1 MPYVYKVDEEGN
13 GYYDYEVD
21 DIGFETSDPNKLYG
35 IEAGYAFDP
44 EAPGFQKYVDD
55 DKNEVVIAPD
65 GSYFLNGKKIWS
77 PPKSG
82 RPSADDWGEL
92 ATKLGNWATSPKGA
106 AAIAATAYQLAS
118 GANKPQTGGWKGSI
132 PKLTSVREQVE
143 MPAYEPYSGKA
154 VMGGKFFTDPQYV
167 SKTDTAGITAA
178 QDAAKAE
185 AARLK
190 GINPTAPAAAVGT
203 KFADNTLT
211 KKQDMSG
218 LRDIYLMPGMGL
230 GNKPPVSA
238 EPAKSPIVQANST
251 LNNMPEMFD
260 EVRRL
265 LNPNLQNIQV
275 DTSNEMTKTR
285 TGLGGGAAPP
295 GYYFGP
301 ADELVPDSVN
311 TIEQYDKWRQ
321 SQQSGQSGIASPA
334 PAQKAESGQVVQGNV
349 GDTGPGF
356 MPMPISSGGIP
367 AGLEEAMSNKP
378 APVDQSGIATLK
390 ENTKPRFTMED
401 VKAAN
406 PQLDWSKYQPPGV
419 DSMGPM
425 IYTDFDEA
433 RDRYLRNLS
442 GNAQPEMQLA
452 AQGGLMNLAKGRY
465 LAGPTDGM
473 ADKIPSSIDG
483 KQPAKLSHGEFVI
496 PADVVSHLGNGNS
509 EAGANQ
515 LYKMMD
521 RVRKARTGS
530 TKQGKKI
537 NPDRFTP
544 GGIAGYASGGAV
556 AFQAGGGTDTALSR
570 AATANPN
577 LGATQETNLAP
588 WVGDYTADF
597 LGRAQAIGNEG
608 YQAFQGPLSAGT
620 SPLQQQAF
628 TSAGQINPQA
638 TFDTAAAQQYMN
650 PFIQTALQPQ
660 LEEMRRQAEIS
671 RLNTAGRLSKAG
683 AFGGGRQAIMESE
696 LLRNLGQQQALTTG
710 KAYETAFDK
719 AMGQYN
725 TSRQQQ
731 LQDVGA
737 LAGLGAQQRQI
748 EQQGIDQLRA
758 EFEKQRQF
766 PMEQVKFQRDMLAG
780 LPIGSTTVT
789 PNTSAI
795 SNLGLSARQTG
806 MLMDWLNENVF
817 NKP

>member
-1 MPYVYKVDEEGN
+1 MPYVYYVDADGTGDYYWMDDEVESNWEATDYTGSPYADQDPLVIDAEAGTSYDPEAG
-13 GYYDYEVD
+13 GYQVYKD
-21 DIGFETSDPNKLYG
+21 TSDPNNPKD
-35 IEAGYAFDP
+35 I
-44 EAPGFQKYVDD
+44 
-55 DKNEVVIAPD
+55 VVTPK
-65 GSYFLNGKKIWS
+65 GEYFLNGKKIWS
-77 PPKSG
+77 PSPAGKS
-82 RPSADDWGEL
+82 DWASL
-92 ATKLGNWATSPKGA
+92 ASKLGTWATTPQGMTA
-106 AAIAATAYQLAS
+106 LAATAFSLG

-132 PKLTSVREQVE
+132 PKLTAVREQVE

-167 SKTDTAGITAA
+167 GKTDTAGITAA

-218 LRDIYLMPGMGL
+218 LRDIYLMPGMGMTASSP
-230 GNKPPVSA
+230 GEPV
-238 EPAKSPIVQANST
+238 T
-251 LNNMPEMFD
+251 
-260 EVRRL
+260 
-265 LNPNLQNIQV
+265 
-275 DTSNEMTKTR
+275 
-285 TGLGGGAAPP
+285 AA
-295 GYYFGP
+295 
-301 ADELVPDSVN
+301 
-311 TIEQYDKWRQ
+311 Q
-321 SQQSGQSGIASPA
+321 QSGIASA
-334 PAQKAESGQVVQGNV
+334 YSEKKA
-349 GDTGPGF
+349 GPGYEVIDPSQF
-356 MPMPISSGGIP
+356 PNTGASKGIDLDMLNRAASDISKLYQKPDTAGSVQSDTEPRIEQPNVFTGGIP
-367 AGLEEAMSNKP
+367 ADLVEAMPNKP
-378 APVDQSGIATLK
+378 APDEQSGIASLK
-390 ENTKPRFTMED
+390 ENTTPRFTMED

-419 DSMGPM
+419 DSMRPM
-425 IYTDFDEA
+425 IYTDFDRA
-433 RDRYLRNLS
+433 RDTYMRTGQGLQS
-442 GNAQPEMQLA
+442 QPIA
-452 AQGGLMNLAKGRY
+452 IAQGGFMNFAKGRY

-521 RVRKARTGS
+521 RVRKARTGT

-556 AFQAGGGTDTALSR
+556 AFQAGGGTDTALNR
-570 AATANPN
+570 VATANPN

-608 YQAFQGPLSAGT
+608 YKAFQGPLSAGT

-638 TFDTAAAQQYMN
+638 TFDVTAAQQYMN

-660 LEEMRRQAEIS
+660 LDEMRRQAEIS
-671 RLNTAGRLSKAG
+671 RLNTAGRLTKAG
-683 AFGGGRQAIMESE
+683 AYGGGRQAIMESE
-696 LLRNLGQQQALTTG
+696 LLRNLAQQQALTTG

-725 TSRQQQ
+725 TSRGQQ
-731 LQDVGA
+731 LQDVAA
-737 LAGLGAQQRQI
+737 LSGLGAQQRQI
-748 EQQGIDQLRA
+748 EQQGIEQLRA

-789 PNTSAI
+789 PNRSTI
-795 SNLGLSARQTG
+795 SDLGLTASQVG
-806 MLMDWLNENVF
+806 QLSKWLEENVF
-817 NKP
+817 KTPG

>member
-13 GYYDYEVD
+13 GYYDYEEDDVVNNTGNIVEGTD

-44 EAPGFQKYVDD
+44 EAPGFQKYVDE
-55 DKNEVVIAPD
+55 DKNEVVVAPD

-77 PPKSG
+77 PPAPGKAPTAS
-82 RPSADDWGEL
+82 DWSSL
-92 ATKLGNWATSPKGA
+92 ITKLGNFATSPKGA
-106 AAIAATAYQLAS
+106 AALAATAFSL
-118 GANKPQTGGWKGSI
+118 GGGNTPKTGGWKGSI
-132 PKLTSVREQVE
+132 PKLTAVREQVE

-154 VMGGKFFTDPQYV
+154 VMGGNFFTDPQYV

-190 GINPTAPAAAVGT
+190 GINPVAPAAAVGT

-218 LRDIYLMPGMGL
+218 LRDIYLMPGMGMTASSP
-230 GNKPPVSA
+230 G
-238 EPAKSPIVQANST
+238 EPLT
-251 LNNMPEMFD
+251 
-260 EVRRL
+260 
-265 LNPNLQNIQV
+265 
-275 DTSNEMTKTR
+275 
-285 TGLGGGAAPP
+285 AA
-295 GYYFGP
+295 
-301 ADELVPDSVN
+301 
-311 TIEQYDKWRQ
+311 Q
-321 SQQSGQSGIASPA
+321 QSGIASKSTAPTTGPA
-334 PAQKAESGQVVQGNV
+334 YEVIDPSKFANRPVTIPPELARLDSMVKEAQK
-349 GDTGPGF
+349 
-356 MPMPISSGGIP
+356 
-367 AGLEEAMSNKP
+367 
-378 APVDQSGIATLK
+378 PV
-390 ENTKPRFTMED
+390 P
-401 VKAAN
+401 
-406 PQLDWSKYQPPGV
+406 
-419 DSMGPM
+419 
-425 IYTDFDEA
+425 
-433 RDRYLRNLS
+433 
-442 GNAQPEMQLA
+442 QLA

-509 EAGANQ
+509 DAGANQ

-544 GGIAGYASGGAV
+544 GGIAGYASGGPV
-556 AFQAGGGTDTALSR
+556 AFQTGGTTTTSGLNTIAG
-570 AATANPN
+570 ANPN

-588 WVGDYTADF
+588 WAGDYVSDF

-608 YQAFQGPLSAGT
+608 YKAFQGPLSAGT

-650 PFIQTALQPQ
+650 PFIETALKPQ
-660 LEEMRRQAEIS
+660 LDEMRRQAEIS

-725 TSRQQQ
+725 ISRDQQ
-731 LQDVGA
+731 LQDIGA
-737 LAGLGAQQRQI
+737 LAGLGSQQRQI
-748 EQQGIDQLRA
+748 EQQGINELRA

-789 PNTSAI
+789 PNRSTI
-795 SNLGLSARQTG
+795 SDLGLTASQVG
-806 MLMDWLNENVF
+806 QLSKWLEENVF
-817 NKP
+817 KTPG

>member
-1 MPYVYKVDEEGN
+1 MPYVYYVDADGT
-13 GYYDYEVD
+13 GSYEYVEDETDDIGFATGDVQDEPD
-21 DIGFETSDPNKLYG
+21 DIGFETSDPNQLYG
-35 IEAGYAFDP
+35 IESGYAFDP
-44 EAPGFQKYVDD
+44 EAPGFQKYVDA
-55 DKNEVVIAPD
+55 DKNEVVVAPD

-77 PPKSG
+77 PPAPGKAPTAS
-82 RPSADDWGEL
+82 DWSSL
-92 ATKLGNWATSPKGA
+92 ITKLGNFATSPKGA
-106 AAIAATAYQLAS
+106 AALAATAFSL
-118 GANKPQTGGWKGSI
+118 GGGNTPKTGGWKGSI
-132 PKLTSVREQVE
+132 PKLTAVREQVE

-178 QDAAKAE
+178 QDAAKAG

-218 LRDIYLMPGMGL
+218 LRDIYLMPGMGMTASSP
-230 GNKPPVSA
+230 G
-238 EPAKSPIVQANST
+238 EPLT
-251 LNNMPEMFD
+251 
-260 EVRRL
+260 
-265 LNPNLQNIQV
+265 
-275 DTSNEMTKTR
+275 
-285 TGLGGGAAPP
+285 AA
-295 GYYFGP
+295 
-301 ADELVPDSVN
+301 
-311 TIEQYDKWRQ
+311 Q
-321 SQQSGQSGIASPA
+321 QSGIASKSTAPTTGPA
-334 PAQKAESGQVVQGNV
+334 YEVIDPSKFANRPVTIPPELARLDSMVKEAQK
-349 GDTGPGF
+349 
-356 MPMPISSGGIP
+356 
-367 AGLEEAMSNKP
+367 
-378 APVDQSGIATLK
+378 PV
-390 ENTKPRFTMED
+390 P
-401 VKAAN
+401 
-406 PQLDWSKYQPPGV
+406 
-419 DSMGPM
+419 
-425 IYTDFDEA
+425 
-433 RDRYLRNLS
+433 
-442 GNAQPEMQLA
+442 QLA
-452 AQGGLMNLAKGRY
+452 AQGGIMNLAKGRY

-509 EAGANQ
+509 DAGANQ

-537 NPDRFTP
+537 NPDKFTP
-544 GGIAGYASGGAV
+544 GGIAGYASGGPV
-556 AFQAGGGTDTALSR
+556 AFQTGGTTTTSGLNTVAG
-570 AATANPN
+570 ANPN

-588 WVGDYTADF
+588 WAGDYTADF
-597 LGRAQAIGNEG
+597 LGKAQALAGTG

-628 TSAGQINPQA
+628 TAAGQINPQA

-660 LEEMRRQAEIS
+660 LDEMRRQAEIS

-725 TSRQQQ
+725 RSREQQ

-737 LAGLGAQQRQI
+737 LAGLGAQERQI
-748 EQQGIDQLRA
+748 EQQGIEQLRG

-766 PMEQVKFQRDMLAG
+766 PYEQLKFQQSMLTG

-789 PNTSAI
+789 PNRSTI
-795 SNLGLSARQTG
+795 SDLGLTVSQVG
-806 MLMDWLNENVF
+806 QLSKWLEENVF

>member
-1 MPYVYKVDEEGN
+1 MPYVFSADTGDTYWIDA
-13 GYYDYEVD
+13 DT
-21 DIGFETSDPNKLYG
+21 ETGWLDSDFSGSPY
-35 IEAGYAFDP
+35 IDTAPVIDAEAGASYDP
-44 EAPGFQKYVDD
+44 EAGGYQVYKSGSDD
-55 DKNEVVIAPD
+55 IVVTPK
-65 GSYFLNGKKIWS
+65 GEYFLNGQKIWS
-77 PPKSG
+77 PTAGGKS
-82 RPSADDWGEL
+82 DWASL
-92 ATKLGNWATSPKGA
+92 ASKLGTWATTPQGMTA
-106 AAIAATAYQLAS
+106 LAATAFSLG

-132 PKLTSVREQVE
+132 PKLAAVREQVE

-167 SKTDTAGITAA
+167 GKTDTAGIAAA
-178 QDAAKAE
+178 QDAANAE

-218 LRDIYLMPGMGL
+218 LRDIYLMPGMGMTASSP
-230 GNKPPVSA
+230 G
-238 EPAKSPIVQANST
+238 EPLT
-251 LNNMPEMFD
+251 
-260 EVRRL
+260 
-265 LNPNLQNIQV
+265 
-275 DTSNEMTKTR
+275 
-285 TGLGGGAAPP
+285 AA
-295 GYYFGP
+295 
-301 ADELVPDSVN
+301 
-311 TIEQYDKWRQ
+311 Q
-321 SQQSGQSGIASPA
+321 QSGIASPA
-334 PAQKAESGQVVQGNV
+334 LAQQAGPQPAVQGN
-349 GDTGPGF
+349 TA
-356 MPMPISSGGIP
+356 IP
-367 AGLEEAMSNKP
+367 
-378 APVDQSGIATLK
+378 
-390 ENTKPRFTMED
+390 
-401 VKAAN
+401 
-406 PQLDWSKYQPPGV
+406 
-419 DSMGPM
+419 
-425 IYTDFDEA
+425 
-433 RDRYLRNLS
+433 
-442 GNAQPEMQLA
+442 A
-452 AQGGLMNLAKGRY
+452 AQGGIMNLAKGRY

-537 NPDRFTP
+537 NPDKFTP
-544 GGIAGYASGGAV
+544 GGIAGYASGGPV
-556 AFQAGGGTDTALSR
+556 AFNTGGSTPSGLNTIAG
-570 AATANPN
+570 ANPN

-588 WVGDYTADF
+588 WVGDYVGDM
-597 LGRAQAIGNEG
+597 LGKSQALAGEG
-608 YQAFQGPLSAGT
+608 YKAFKGPLSAGT
-620 SPLQQQAF
+620 SPLQKQAF
-628 TSAGQINPQA
+628 TSAQQINPQA
-638 TFDTAAAQQYMN
+638 TFDIAAAQQYMN
-650 PFIQTALQPQ
+650 PFVETALKPQ
-660 LEEMRRQAEIS
+660 LDEMRRQAEIS

-725 TSRQQQ
+725 RSREQQ

-737 LAGLGAQQRQI
+737 LAGLGAQERQI
-748 EQQGIDQLRA
+748 EQQGIEQLRG

-766 PMEQVKFQRDMLAG
+766 PYEQLKFQQSMLTG

-789 PNTSAI
+789 PNRSTI
-795 SNLGLSARQTG
+795 SDLGLTVSQVG
-806 MLMDWLNENVF
+806 QLSKWLEENVF

>member
-1 MPYVYKVDEEGN
+1 MDDT
-13 GYYDYEVD
+13 YDYSDDDSGGDWGYDWDSESNYD
-21 DIGFETSDPNKLYG
+21 YSDTDIGSDWGYSLYG
-35 IEAGYAFDP
+35 TPGVDYDP
-44 EAPGFQKYVDD
+44 EAAGFQKYTDTSD
-55 DKNEVVIAPD
+55 PKNPREVVISPD
-65 GSYFLNGKKIWS
+65 GSYYLNGKKVWS
-77 PPKSG
+77 PPAPGKAPTAS
-82 RPSADDWGEL
+82 DWSSL
-92 ATKLGNWATSPKGA
+92 ITKLGNFATSPKGA
-106 AAIAATAYQLAS
+106 AALAATAFSLG
-118 GANKPQTGGWKGSI
+118 GANAPKTGGWKGSI
-132 PKLTSVREQVE
+132 PKLTAVREQVE

-167 SKTDTAGITAA
+167 GKTDTAGITAA

-218 LRDIYLMPGMGL
+218 LRDIYLMPGMGMTASSP
-230 GNKPPVSA
+230 G
-238 EPAKSPIVQANST
+238 EPLT
-251 LNNMPEMFD
+251 
-260 EVRRL
+260 
-265 LNPNLQNIQV
+265 
-275 DTSNEMTKTR
+275 
-285 TGLGGGAAPP
+285 AA
-295 GYYFGP
+295 
-301 ADELVPDSVN
+301 
-311 TIEQYDKWRQ
+311 Q
-321 SQQSGQSGIASPA
+321 QSGIASAYSEKKAGPEYEVRDPSQFPNTGA
-334 PAQKAESGQVVQGNV
+334 SKGIDLDMLNRAASDISKLYQKPDTAGSVQSDTEPRIEQPNV
-349 GDTGPGF
+349 FT
-356 MPMPISSGGIP
+356 GGIP
-367 AGLEEAMSNKP
+367 AELVVP
-378 APVDQSGIATLK
+378 
-390 ENTKPRFTMED
+390 
-401 VKAAN
+401 
-406 PQLDWSKYQPPGV
+406 
-419 DSMGPM
+419 
-425 IYTDFDEA
+425 
-433 RDRYLRNLS
+433 
-442 GNAQPEMQLA
+442 A
-452 AQGGLMNLAKGRY
+452 AQGGIMNLAKGRY

-509 EAGANQ
+509 DAGANQ

-588 WVGDYTADF
+588 WAGDYTADF

-608 YQAFQGPLSAGT
+608 YKAFQGPLSAGT

-650 PFIQTALQPQ
+650 PFIETALKPQ
-660 LEEMRRQAEIS
+660 LDEMRRQAEIS
-671 RLNTAGRLSKAG
+671 RLNTAGRLTKAG

-780 LPIGSTTVT
+780 LPVGSTTVT
-789 PNTSAI
+789 PNRSTI
-795 SNLGLSARQTG
+795 SDLGLTASQVG
-806 MLMDWLNENVF
+806 QLSKWLEENVF
-817 NKP
+817 KTPG

>member
-13 GYYDYEVD
+13 GYYDYEEDDVVDNKGNIVEGTD

-44 EAPGFQKYVDD
+44 EAPGFQKYVDA
-55 DKNEVVIAPD
+55 DKNEVVVAPD

-77 PPKSG
+77 PPAPGKAPTAS
-82 RPSADDWGEL
+82 DWSSL
-92 ATKLGNWATSPKGA
+92 ITKLGNFATSPKGA
-106 AAIAATAYQLAS
+106 AALAATAFSL
-118 GANKPQTGGWKGSI
+118 GGGNTPKTGGWKGSI
-132 PKLTSVREQVE
+132 PKLTAVREQVE

-154 VMGGKFFTDPQYV
+154 VMGGKFFTNPQYV

-218 LRDIYLMPGMGL
+218 LRDIYLMPGMGMTASSP
-230 GNKPPVSA
+230 G
-238 EPAKSPIVQANST
+238 EPLT
-251 LNNMPEMFD
+251 
-260 EVRRL
+260 
-265 LNPNLQNIQV
+265 
-275 DTSNEMTKTR
+275 
-285 TGLGGGAAPP
+285 AA
-295 GYYFGP
+295 
-301 ADELVPDSVN
+301 
-311 TIEQYDKWRQ
+311 Q
-321 SQQSGQSGIASPA
+321 QSGIASKSTAPTTGPA
-334 PAQKAESGQVVQGNV
+334 YEVIDPSKFANRPVTIPPELARLDSMVKEAQK
-349 GDTGPGF
+349 
-356 MPMPISSGGIP
+356 
-367 AGLEEAMSNKP
+367 
-378 APVDQSGIATLK
+378 PV
-390 ENTKPRFTMED
+390 P
-401 VKAAN
+401 
-406 PQLDWSKYQPPGV
+406 
-419 DSMGPM
+419 
-425 IYTDFDEA
+425 
-433 RDRYLRNLS
+433 
-442 GNAQPEMQLA
+442 QLA
-452 AQGGLMNLAKGRY
+452 AHGGIMNLAKGRY

-496 PADVVSHLGNGNS
+496 PADIVSHLGNGNS

-521 RVRKARTGS
+521 RVRKARTGT

-537 NPDRFTP
+537 NPDKFTP
-544 GGIAGYASGGAV
+544 GGIAGYASGGPV
-556 AFQAGGGTDTALSR
+556 AFQTGGTTTTSGLNTIAG
-570 AATANPN
+570 ANPN

-588 WVGDYTADF
+588 WVGDYVGDM
-597 LGRAQAIGNEG
+597 LGKTQALAGTG

-650 PFIQTALQPQ
+650 PFIETALKPQ
-660 LEEMRRQAEIS
+660 LDEMRRQAEIS
-671 RLNTAGRLSKAG
+671 RLNTAGRLTKAG

-725 TSRQQQ
+725 RSRDQQ

-748 EQQGIDQLRA
+748 EQQGIDQLRG

-766 PMEQVKFQRDMLAG
+766 PYEQLKFQQAMLAG
-780 LPIGSTTVT
+780 VPVGSTTVT
-789 PNTSAI
+789 PNTSLI
-795 SNLGLSARQTG
+795 SNLGLTQSQVG
-806 MLMDWLNENVF
+806 QFMKFLNENIF
-817 NKP
+817 NKSDTVTGGSGNDTVTGG

>member
-1 MPYVYKVDEEGN
+1 MDDT
-13 GYYDYEVD
+13 YDYSDDDSGGDWGYDWDSESNYD
-21 DIGFETSDPNKLYG
+21 YSDTDIGSDWGYSLYG
-35 IEAGYAFDP
+35 TPGVDYDP
-44 EAPGFQKYVDD
+44 EAAGFQKYTDTSD
-55 DKNEVVIAPD
+55 PKNPREVVISPD
-65 GSYFLNGKKIWS
+65 GSYYLNGKKVWS
-77 PPKSG
+77 PPAPGKAPTAS
-82 RPSADDWGEL
+82 DWSSL
-92 ATKLGNWATSPKGA
+92 ITKLGNFATSPKGA
-106 AAIAATAYQLAS
+106 AALAATAFSLG
-118 GANKPQTGGWKGSI
+118 GANAPKTGGWKGSI
-132 PKLTSVREQVE
+132 PKLTAVREQVE

-167 SKTDTAGITAA
+167 GKTDTAGITAA

-218 LRDIYLMPGMGL
+218 LRDIYLMPGMGMTASSP
-230 GNKPPVSA
+230 G
-238 EPAKSPIVQANST
+238 EPLT
-251 LNNMPEMFD
+251 
-260 EVRRL
+260 
-265 LNPNLQNIQV
+265 
-275 DTSNEMTKTR
+275 
-285 TGLGGGAAPP
+285 AA
-295 GYYFGP
+295 
-301 ADELVPDSVN
+301 
-311 TIEQYDKWRQ
+311 Q
-321 SQQSGQSGIASPA
+321 QSGIASAYSEKKAGPEYEVRDPSQFPNTGA
-334 PAQKAESGQVVQGNV
+334 SKGIDLDMLNRAASDISKLYQKPDTAGSVQSDTEPRIEQPNV
-349 GDTGPGF
+349 FT
-356 MPMPISSGGIP
+356 GGIP
-367 AGLEEAMSNKP
+367 AELVVP
-378 APVDQSGIATLK
+378 
-390 ENTKPRFTMED
+390 
-401 VKAAN
+401 
-406 PQLDWSKYQPPGV
+406 
-419 DSMGPM
+419 
-425 IYTDFDEA
+425 
-433 RDRYLRNLS
+433 
-442 GNAQPEMQLA
+442 A
-452 AQGGLMNLAKGRY
+452 AQGGIMNLAKGRY

-509 EAGANQ
+509 DAGANQ

-588 WVGDYTADF
+588 WAGDYTADF

-650 PFIQTALQPQ
+650 PFIETALKPQ
-660 LEEMRRQAEIS
+660 LDEMRRQAEIS
-671 RLNTAGRLSKAG
+671 RLNTAGRLTKAG

-780 LPIGSTTVT
+780 LPVGSTTVT
-789 PNTSAI
+789 PNRSTI
-795 SNLGLSARQTG
+795 SDLGLTASQVG
-806 MLMDWLNENVF
+806 QLSKWLEENVF
-817 NKP
+817 KTPG

>member
-1 MPYVYKVDEEGN
+1 MDDT
-13 GYYDYEVD
+13 YDYSDDDSGGDWGYDWDSESNYD
-21 DIGFETSDPNKLYG
+21 YSDTDIGSDWGYSLYG
-35 IEAGYAFDP
+35 TPGVDYDP
-44 EAPGFQKYVDD
+44 EAAGFQKYTDTSD
-55 DKNEVVIAPD
+55 PKNPREVVISPD
-65 GSYFLNGKKIWS
+65 GSYYLNGKKVWS
-77 PPKSG
+77 PPAPGKAPTAS
-82 RPSADDWGEL
+82 DWSSL
-92 ATKLGNWATSPKGA
+92 ITKLGNFATSPKGA
-106 AAIAATAYQLAS
+106 AALAATAFSLG
-118 GANKPQTGGWKGSI
+118 GANAPKTGGWKGSI
-132 PKLTSVREQVE
+132 PKLTAVREQVE

-167 SKTDTAGITAA
+167 GKTDTAGITAA

-218 LRDIYLMPGMGL
+218 LRDIYLMPGMGMTASSP
-230 GNKPPVSA
+230 G
-238 EPAKSPIVQANST
+238 EPLT
-251 LNNMPEMFD
+251 
-260 EVRRL
+260 
-265 LNPNLQNIQV
+265 
-275 DTSNEMTKTR
+275 
-285 TGLGGGAAPP
+285 AA
-295 GYYFGP
+295 
-301 ADELVPDSVN
+301 
-311 TIEQYDKWRQ
+311 Q
-321 SQQSGQSGIASPA
+321 QSGIASAYSEKKAGPEYEVRDPSQFPNTGA
-334 PAQKAESGQVVQGNV
+334 SKGIDLDMLNRAASDISKLYQKPDTAGSVQSDTEPRIEQPNV
-349 GDTGPGF
+349 FT
-356 MPMPISSGGIP
+356 GGIP
-367 AGLEEAMSNKP
+367 AELVVP
-378 APVDQSGIATLK
+378 
-390 ENTKPRFTMED
+390 
-401 VKAAN
+401 
-406 PQLDWSKYQPPGV
+406 
-419 DSMGPM
+419 
-425 IYTDFDEA
+425 
-433 RDRYLRNLS
+433 
-442 GNAQPEMQLA
+442 A
-452 AQGGLMNLAKGRY
+452 AQGGIMNLAKGRY

-509 EAGANQ
+509 DAGANQ

-588 WVGDYTADF
+588 WAGDYTADF

-608 YQAFQGPLSAGT
+608 YKAFQGPLSAGT

-638 TFDTAAAQQYMN
+638 TFDT
-650 PFIQTALQPQ
+650 Q
-660 LEEMRRQAEIS
+660 LDEMRRQAEIS
-671 RLNTAGRLSKAG
+671 RLNTAGRLTKAG

-780 LPIGSTTVT
+780 LPVGSTTVT
-789 PNTSAI
+789 PNRSTI
-795 SNLGLSARQTG
+795 SDLGLTASQVG
-806 MLMDWLNENVF
+806 QLSKWLEENVF
-817 NKP
+817 KTPG

>member
-1 MPYVYKVDEEGN
+1 MPWVYSADTGDYYLIDDETETNWLDSDFSGSPYLDSEPVD
-13 GYYDYEVD
+13 YYDYIGSPYAQETGVAGVD
-21 DIGFETSDPNKLYG
+21 YDPEAGGYQVYRDTSDPANPK
-35 IEAGYAFDP
+35 D
-44 EAPGFQKYVDD
+44 
-55 DKNEVVIAPD
+55 VVITPK
-65 GSYFLNGKKIWS
+65 GEYFLNGQKIWS

-82 RPSADDWGEL
+82 RPSADDWGKL

-167 SKTDTAGITAA
+167 TKTNTEGIAAA
-178 QDAAKAE
+178 QEAAKTE

-190 GINPTAPAAAVGT
+190 GINPVAPAAATGT

-238 EPAKSPIVQANST
+238 EPAKSPIVQAKST
-251 LNNMPEMFD
+251 LNNMPGTVSIDDVNQMA
-260 EVRRL
+260 
-265 LNPNLQNIQV
+265 
-275 DTSNEMTKTR
+275 KTR
-285 TGLGGGAAPP
+285 TGLGGSAAPP

-311 TIEQYDKWRQ
+311 TMAEYSEWLQ

-356 MPMPISSGGIP
+356 MPMPISSGGMPI
-367 AGLEEAMSNKP
+367 GLE
-378 APVDQSGIATLK
+378 DYT
-390 ENTKPRFTMED
+390 
-401 VKAAN
+401 AN
-406 PQLDWSKYQPPGV
+406 RP
-419 DSMGPM
+419 
-425 IYTDFDEA
+425 IT
-433 RDRYLRNLS
+433 
-442 GNAQPEMQLA
+442 A
-452 AQGGLMNLAKGRY
+452 AQGGIMNLAKGRY

-521 RVRKARTGS
+521 RVRKARTGT

-570 AATANPN
+570 AATANAN

-588 WVGDYTADF
+588 WVGDYVSDF

-608 YQAFQGPLSAGT
+608 YKAFQGALSAGT
-620 SPLQQQAF
+620 SPLQKQAF
-628 TSAGQINPQA
+628 TAAQQVNPQA
-638 TFDTAAAQQYMN
+638 TFDVTAAQQYMN

-671 RLNTAGRLSKAG
+671 RNQQAGRLAKSG
-683 AFGGGRQAIMESE
+683 ALGGGRQAIMESE

-725 TSRQQQ
+725 RSREQQ
-731 LQDVGA
+731 LQDLGA
-737 LAGLGAQQRQI
+737 LAGLGAQERQI

-780 LPIGSTTVT
+780 LPIGSTTIT

-795 SNLGLSARQTG
+795 SNLGLSVTQTG
-806 MLMDWLNENVF
+806 QLMDWLNRNVF
-817 NKP
+817 NQPSTVAGGGGTDTLTGGSGNDRITG

>member
-1 MPYVYKVDEEGN
+1 MPYVFSADTGDTYWIDA
-13 GYYDYEVD
+13 DT
-21 DIGFETSDPNKLYG
+21 ETGWLDSDFSGSPY
-35 IEAGYAFDP
+35 IDTAPVIDAEAGTSYDP
-44 EAPGFQKYVDD
+44 EAGGYQVYKSGSDD
-55 DKNEVVIAPD
+55 IVVTPKGD
-65 GSYFLNGKKIWS
+65 WFLNGQKIWS
-77 PPKSG
+77 PTAGGKS
-82 RPSADDWGEL
+82 DWASL
-92 ATKLGNWATSPKGA
+92 ASKLGTWATTPQGMTA
-106 AAIAATAYQLAS
+106 LAATAFSL
-118 GANKPQTGGWKGSI
+118 GGGNTPKTGGWKGSI
-132 PKLTSVREQVE
+132 PKLTAVREQVE

-167 SKTDTAGITAA
+167 GKTDTAGITAA

-218 LRDIYLMPGMGL
+218 LRDIYLMPGMGMTASSP
-230 GNKPPVSA
+230 GEPV
-238 EPAKSPIVQANST
+238 T
-251 LNNMPEMFD
+251 
-260 EVRRL
+260 
-265 LNPNLQNIQV
+265 
-275 DTSNEMTKTR
+275 
-285 TGLGGGAAPP
+285 AA
-295 GYYFGP
+295 
-301 ADELVPDSVN
+301 
-311 TIEQYDKWRQ
+311 Q
-321 SQQSGQSGIASPA
+321 QSGIASA
-334 PAQKAESGQVVQGNV
+334 YSEKKA
-349 GDTGPGF
+349 GPGYEVIDPSQF
-356 MPMPISSGGIP
+356 PNTGASKGIDLDMLNRAASDISKLYQKPDTAGSVQSDTEPRIEQPNVFTGGIP
-367 AGLEEAMSNKP
+367 AELVVP
-378 APVDQSGIATLK
+378 
-390 ENTKPRFTMED
+390 
-401 VKAAN
+401 
-406 PQLDWSKYQPPGV
+406 
-419 DSMGPM
+419 
-425 IYTDFDEA
+425 
-433 RDRYLRNLS
+433 
-442 GNAQPEMQLA
+442 A
-452 AQGGLMNLAKGRY
+452 AQGGIMNLAKGRY

-509 EAGANQ
+509 DAGANQ

-537 NPDRFTP
+537 NPDKFTP
-544 GGIAGYASGGAV
+544 GGIAGYASGGPV
-556 AFQAGGGTDTALSR
+556 AFQTGGTTTTSGLNTVAG
-570 AATANPN
+570 ANPN

-588 WVGDYTADF
+588 WAGDYASDF

-608 YQAFQGPLSAGT
+608 YKAFQGPLSAGT

-650 PFIQTALQPQ
+650 PFIETALKPQ
-660 LEEMRRQAEIS
+660 LDEMRRQAEIS
-671 RLNTAGRLSKAG
+671 RLNTAGRLTKAG

>member
-1 MPYVYKVDEEGN
+1 MPYVYYVDADGT
-13 GYYDYEVD
+13 GDYYWMD
-21 DIGFETSDPNKLYG
+21 DETGTQWESTFYTGAPWADQDPLV
-35 IEAGYAFDP
+35 IDAEAGTSYDP
-44 EAPGFQKYVDD
+44 EAGGYQVYKSGSDD
-55 DKNEVVIAPD
+55 IVVTPKGD
-65 GSYFLNGKKIWS
+65 WFLNGKKIWS
-77 PPKSG
+77 PAAGGKS
-82 RPSADDWGEL
+82 DWASL
-92 ATKLGNWATSPKGA
+92 ASKLGTWATTPQGMTA
-106 AAIAATAYQLAS
+106 LAATAFSLG
-118 GANKPQTGGWKGSI
+118 GANAPKTGGWKGSI
-132 PKLTSVREQVE
+132 PKLTAVREQVE

-218 LRDIYLMPGMGL
+218 LRDIYLMPGMGMTASSP
-230 GNKPPVSA
+230 G
-238 EPAKSPIVQANST
+238 EPLT
-251 LNNMPEMFD
+251 
-260 EVRRL
+260 
-265 LNPNLQNIQV
+265 
-275 DTSNEMTKTR
+275 
-285 TGLGGGAAPP
+285 AA
-295 GYYFGP
+295 
-301 ADELVPDSVN
+301 
-311 TIEQYDKWRQ
+311 Q
-321 SQQSGQSGIASPA
+321 QSGIASA
-334 PAQKAESGQVVQGNV
+334 YSEKKA
-349 GDTGPGF
+349 GP
-356 MPMPISSGGIP
+356 GIP
-367 AGLEEAMSNKP
+367 AELVVP
-378 APVDQSGIATLK
+378 
-390 ENTKPRFTMED
+390 
-401 VKAAN
+401 
-406 PQLDWSKYQPPGV
+406 
-419 DSMGPM
+419 
-425 IYTDFDEA
+425 
-433 RDRYLRNLS
+433 
-442 GNAQPEMQLA
+442 A
-452 AQGGLMNLAKGRY
+452 AQGGIMNLAKGRY

-473 ADKIPSSIDG
+473 ADKIPSSIDN

-509 EAGANQ
+509 DAGANQ

-537 NPDRFTP
+537 NPDKFTP
-544 GGIAGYASGGAV
+544 GGIAGYASGGPV
-556 AFQAGGGTDTALSR
+556 AFQTGGTTTTSGLNTVAG
-570 AATANPN
+570 ANPN

-588 WVGDYTADF
+588 WAGDYTADF
-597 LGRAQAIGNEG
+597 LGKAQALAGTG

-628 TSAGQINPQA
+628 TAAGQINPQA

-660 LEEMRRQAEIS
+660 LDEMRRQAEIS

-725 TSRQQQ
+725 KSREQQ

-748 EQQGIDQLRA
+748 EQQGIEQLRG

-766 PMEQVKFQRDMLAG
+766 PYEQLKFQQSMLTG

-789 PNTSAI
+789 PNRSTI
-795 SNLGLSARQTG
+795 SDLGLTVSQVG
-806 MLMDWLNENVF
+806 QLSKWLEENVF

>member
-1 MPYVYKVDEEGN
+1 MPYVYYVDADGTGDYYWMDDEVESNWEATDYTGSPYADQDPLVIDAEAGTSYDPEAG
-13 GYYDYEVD
+13 GYQVYKD
-21 DIGFETSDPNKLYG
+21 TSDPNNPKD
-35 IEAGYAFDP
+35 I
-44 EAPGFQKYVDD
+44 
-55 DKNEVVIAPD
+55 VVTPK
-65 GSYFLNGKKIWS
+65 GEYFLNGKKIWS
-77 PPKSG
+77 PSPAGKS
-82 RPSADDWGEL
+82 DWASL
-92 ATKLGNWATSPKGA
+92 ASKLGTWATTPQGMTA
-106 AAIAATAYQLAS
+106 LAATAFSLG

-132 PKLTSVREQVE
+132 PKLTAVREQVE

-167 SKTDTAGITAA
+167 GKTDTAGITAA

-218 LRDIYLMPGMGL
+218 LRDIYLMPGMGMTASSP
-230 GNKPPVSA
+230 GEPV
-238 EPAKSPIVQANST
+238 T
-251 LNNMPEMFD
+251 
-260 EVRRL
+260 
-265 LNPNLQNIQV
+265 
-275 DTSNEMTKTR
+275 
-285 TGLGGGAAPP
+285 AA
-295 GYYFGP
+295 
-301 ADELVPDSVN
+301 
-311 TIEQYDKWRQ
+311 Q
-321 SQQSGQSGIASPA
+321 QSGIASA
-334 PAQKAESGQVVQGNV
+334 YSEKKA
-349 GDTGPGF
+349 GPGYEVIDPSQF
-356 MPMPISSGGIP
+356 PNTGASKGIDLDMLNRAASDISKLYQKPDTAGSVQSDTEPRIEQPNVFTGGIP
-367 AGLEEAMSNKP
+367 ADLVEAMPNKP
-378 APVDQSGIATLK
+378 APDEQSGIASLK
-390 ENTKPRFTMED
+390 ENTTPRFTMED

-419 DSMGPM
+419 DSMRPM
-425 IYTDFDEA
+425 IYTDFDRA
-433 RDRYLRNLS
+433 RDTYMRTGQGLQS
-442 GNAQPEMQLA
+442 QPIA
-452 AQGGLMNLAKGRY
+452 IAQGGFMNFAKGRY

-483 KQPAKLSHGEFVI
+483 QQPAKLSHGEFVI

-537 NPDRFTP
+537 NPDKFTP

-556 AFQAGGGTDTALSR
+556 AFQAGGGTDTALNR
-570 AATANPN
+570 VATANPN

-608 YQAFQGPLSAGT
+608 YKAFQGPLSAGT

-638 TFDTAAAQQYMN
+638 TFDVTAAQQYMN

-660 LEEMRRQAEIS
+660 LDEMRRQAEIS
-671 RLNTAGRLSKAG
+671 RLNTAGRLTKAG
-683 AFGGGRQAIMESE
+683 AYGGGRQAIMESE
-696 LLRNLGQQQALTTG
+696 LLRNLAQQQALTTG

-725 TSRQQQ
+725 TSRGQQ
-731 LQDVGA
+731 LQDVAA
-737 LAGLGAQQRQI
+737 LSGLGAQQRQI
-748 EQQGIDQLRA
+748 EQQGIEQLRA

-789 PNTSAI
+789 PNRSTI
-795 SNLGLSARQTG
+795 SDLGLTASQVG
-806 MLMDWLNENVF
+806 QLSKWLEENVF
-817 NKP
+817 KTPG

>member
-1 MPYVYKVDEEGN
+1 MPYVYSADTGDYYWIDADTETGWLESDFSGSPYLDSEPVD
-13 GYYDYEVD
+13 YYDYTGSPYAQETGVAGVD
-21 DIGFETSDPNKLYG
+21 YDPEAGGYQVYRDTSDPANPK
-35 IEAGYAFDP
+35 D
-44 EAPGFQKYVDD
+44 
-55 DKNEVVIAPD
+55 VVVTPK
-65 GSYFLNGKKIWS
+65 GEYFVNGQKIWS
-77 PPKSG
+77 PPASG
-82 RPSADDWGEL
+82 KPTSSDWSNL
-92 ATKLGNWATSPKGA
+92 ASKLGNWATSPKGA
-106 AAIAATAYQLAS
+106 AALAATAFSL
-118 GANKPQTGGWKGSI
+118 GGGNTPKTGGWKGSI
-132 PKLTSVREQVE
+132 PKLTAVREQVE

-167 SKTDTAGITAA
+167 GKTDTAGITAA

-203 KFADNTLT
+203 KFADNQLT

-218 LRDIYLMPGMGL
+218 LRNIYLMPGMGIA
-230 GNKPPVSA
+230 PPV
-238 EPAKSPIVQANST
+238 EPA
-251 LNNMPEMFD
+251 
-260 EVRRL
+260 
-265 LNPNLQNIQV
+265 
-275 DTSNEMTKTR
+275 
-285 TGLGGGAAPP
+285 
-295 GYYFGP
+295 
-301 ADELVPDSVN
+301 
-311 TIEQYDKWRQ
+311 
-321 SQQSGQSGIASPA
+321 
-334 PAQKAESGQVVQGNV
+334 
-349 GDTGPGF
+349 
-356 MPMPISSGGIP
+356 
-367 AGLEEAMSNKP
+367 
-378 APVDQSGIATLK
+378 
-390 ENTKPRFTMED
+390 
-401 VKAAN
+401 
-406 PQLDWSKYQPPGV
+406 
-419 DSMGPM
+419 
-425 IYTDFDEA
+425 
-433 RDRYLRNLS
+433 
-442 GNAQPEMQLA
+442 AQPITA
-452 AQGGLMNLAKGRY
+452 AQGGIMNLAKGRY

-483 KQPAKLSHGEFVI
+483 QQPAKLSHGEFVI

-521 RVRKARTGS
+521 RVRKARTGT

-544 GGIAGYASGGAV
+544 GGIAGYASGGPV
-556 AFQAGGGTDTALSR
+556 AFQAGGSTPSGLNAL
-570 AATANPN
+570 AGANPN

-588 WVGDYTADF
+588 WVGDYVGDM
-597 LGRAQAIGNEG
+597 LGKSQALAGTG

-650 PFIQTALQPQ
+650 PFIETALKPQ
-660 LEEMRRQAEIS
+660 LDEMRRQAEIS

-725 TSRQQQ
+725 RSREQQ

-748 EQQGIDQLRA
+748 EQQGIEQLRG

-766 PMEQVKFQRDMLAG
+766 PYEQLKFQQSMLTG

-789 PNTSAI
+789 PNRSTI
-795 SNLGLSARQTG
+795 SDLGLTASQVG
-806 MLMDWLNENVF
+806 QLSKWLEENVF
-817 NKP
+817 KTPG

>member
-13 GYYDYEVD
+13 GYYDYEEDDVVDNKGNIVEGTD

-44 EAPGFQKYVDD
+44 EAPGFQKYVDA
-55 DKNEVVIAPD
+55 DKNEVVVAPD

-77 PPKSG
+77 PPAPGKAPTAS
-82 RPSADDWGEL
+82 DWSSL
-92 ATKLGNWATSPKGA
+92 ITKLGNFATSPKGA
-106 AAIAATAYQLAS
+106 AALAATAFSLG
-118 GANKPQTGGWKGSI
+118 GANAPKTGGWKGSI
-132 PKLTSVREQVE
+132 PKLTAVREQVE

-167 SKTDTAGITAA
+167 GKTDTAGITAA

-218 LRDIYLMPGMGL
+218 LRDIYLMPGMGIQSSS
-230 GNKPPVSA
+230 GAPPVKTFGSLKELADASGIKPA
-238 EPAKSPIVQANST
+238 EEVVTRNT
-251 LNNMPEMFD
+251 LPSF
-260 EVRRL
+260 
-265 LNPNLQNIQV
+265 
-275 DTSNEMTKTR
+275 
-285 TGLGGGAAPP
+285 GAALPP
-295 GYYFGP
+295 GYKWGP
-301 ADELVPDSVN
+301 LDEVIPDSIDTPEQYQEWRKSQGVDVQSTPPPPIASN
-311 TIEQYDKWRQ
+311 QPAPIGIEQSMPDASKLYQKPDTAGPVQ
-321 SQQSGQSGIASPA
+321 S
-334 PAQKAESGQVVQGNV
+334 
-349 GDTGPGF
+349 DTELFFEQPGRF
-356 MPMPISSGGIP
+356 TGGMPID
-367 AGLEEAMSNKP
+367 LEEAMLNRP
-378 APVDQSGIATLK
+378 IT
-390 ENTKPRFTMED
+390 
-401 VKAAN
+401 
-406 PQLDWSKYQPPGV
+406 
-419 DSMGPM
+419 
-425 IYTDFDEA
+425 
-433 RDRYLRNLS
+433 
-442 GNAQPEMQLA
+442 A
-452 AQGGLMNLAKGRY
+452 AQGGIMNLAKGRY

-509 EAGANQ
+509 DAGANQ

-521 RVRKARTGS
+521 RVRKARTGT

-588 WVGDYTADF
+588 WVGDYVGDM
-597 LGRAQAIGNEG
+597 LGKSQALAGTG

-660 LEEMRRQAEIS
+660 LDEMRRQAEIS
-671 RLNTAGRLSKAG
+671 RMQTAGRLSKAG

-725 TSRQQQ
+725 RSREQQ

-737 LAGLGAQQRQI
+737 LAGLGAQERQI
-748 EQQGIDQLRA
+748 EQQGIEQLRG

-766 PMEQVKFQRDMLAG
+766 PYEQLKFQQSMLTG
-780 LPIGSTTVT
+780 LPVGSTTVT
-789 PNTSAI
+789 PNRSLM
-795 SNLGLSARQTG
+795 SDLNLTARQVG
-806 MLMDWLNENVF
+806 MLTDFLNEKVF
-817 NKP
+817 NQP

>member
-13 GYYDYEVD
+13 GYYEPEED

-55 DKNEVVIAPD
+55 DKNEVVVAPD
-65 GSYFLNGKKIWS
+65 GSYFLNGKKVWS

-82 RPSADDWGEL
+82 RPSADDWGKL

-118 GANKPQTGGWKGSI
+118 DANKPQTGGWKGSI

-167 SKTDTAGITAA
+167 SKIDTAGITAA

-190 GINPTAPAAAVGT
+190 GINPVAPAAAVGT

-218 LRDIYLMPGMGL
+218 LRDIYLMPGMGMTASSP
-230 GNKPPVSA
+230 G
-238 EPAKSPIVQANST
+238 EPLT
-251 LNNMPEMFD
+251 
-260 EVRRL
+260 
-265 LNPNLQNIQV
+265 
-275 DTSNEMTKTR
+275 
-285 TGLGGGAAPP
+285 AA
-295 GYYFGP
+295 
-301 ADELVPDSVN
+301 
-311 TIEQYDKWRQ
+311 Q
-321 SQQSGQSGIASPA
+321 QSGIASKSTAPTTGPA
-334 PAQKAESGQVVQGNV
+334 YEVIDPSKFANRPVTIPPELARLDSMVKEAQK
-349 GDTGPGF
+349 
-356 MPMPISSGGIP
+356 
-367 AGLEEAMSNKP
+367 
-378 APVDQSGIATLK
+378 PV
-390 ENTKPRFTMED
+390 P
-401 VKAAN
+401 
-406 PQLDWSKYQPPGV
+406 
-419 DSMGPM
+419 
-425 IYTDFDEA
+425 
-433 RDRYLRNLS
+433 
-442 GNAQPEMQLA
+442 QLA
-452 AQGGLMNLAKGRY
+452 AQGGIMNLAKGRY
-465 LAGPTDGM
+465 LAGPTAGM

-509 EAGANQ
+509 DAGANQ

-544 GGIAGYASGGAV
+544 GGIAGYASGGPV
-556 AFQAGGGTDTALSR
+556 AFQTGGTTTTSDLKTVAG
-570 AATANPN
+570 ANPN
-577 LGATQETNLAP
+577 LGVTQETNLAP
-588 WVGDYTADF
+588 WAGDYVSDF

-608 YQAFQGPLSAGT
+608 YKAFQGPLSAGT

-650 PFIQTALQPQ
+650 PFIETALKPQ
-660 LEEMRRQAEIS
+660 LDEMRRQAEIS

-725 TSRQQQ
+725 ISRDQQ
-731 LQDVGA
+731 LQDIGA
-737 LAGLGAQQRQI
+737 LAGLGSQQRQI
-748 EQQGIDQLRA
+748 EQQGIEQLRG

-789 PNTSAI
+789 PNRSTI
-795 SNLGLSARQTG
+795 SDLGLTQTQVG
-806 MLMDWLNENVF
+806 QLMKFLNENIF

>member
-1 MPYVYKVDEEGN
+1 
-13 GYYDYEVD
+13 
-21 DIGFETSDPNKLYG
+21 
-35 IEAGYAFDP
+35 
-44 EAPGFQKYVDD
+44 
-55 DKNEVVIAPD
+55 
-65 GSYFLNGKKIWS
+65 
-77 PPKSG
+77 
-82 RPSADDWGEL
+82 
-92 ATKLGNWATSPKGA
+92 
-106 AAIAATAYQLAS
+106 
-118 GANKPQTGGWKGSI
+118 
-132 PKLTSVREQVE
+132 
-143 MPAYEPYSGKA
+143 
-154 VMGGKFFTDPQYV
+154 
-167 SKTDTAGITAA
+167 
-178 QDAAKAE
+178 
-185 AARLK
+185 LK
-190 GINPTAPAAAVGT
+190 GINPVAPAAAVGT

-218 LRDIYLMPGMGL
+218 LRDIYLMPGMGMTASSP
-230 GNKPPVSA
+230 G
-238 EPAKSPIVQANST
+238 EPLT
-251 LNNMPEMFD
+251 
-260 EVRRL
+260 
-265 LNPNLQNIQV
+265 
-275 DTSNEMTKTR
+275 
-285 TGLGGGAAPP
+285 AA
-295 GYYFGP
+295 
-301 ADELVPDSVN
+301 
-311 TIEQYDKWRQ
+311 Q
-321 SQQSGQSGIASPA
+321 QSGIASA
-334 PAQKAESGQVVQGNV
+334 YSEKKA
-349 GDTGPGF
+349 GPGYEVRDPSQF
-356 MPMPISSGGIP
+356 PNTGASKGIDLDMLNRAASDISKLYQKPDTAGSVQSDTEIRAMPMPVSPSGMP
-367 AGLEEAMSNKP
+367 EGLEEAMLNKP
-378 APVDQSGIATLK
+378 APDEQSGIASLK
-390 ENTKPRFTMED
+390 ENTTPRFTMED

-425 IYTDFDEA
+425 IYTDFDYA

-537 NPDRFTP
+537 NPDKFTP
-544 GGIAGYASGGAV
+544 GGIAGYASGGPV
-556 AFQAGGGTDTALSR
+556 AFQTGGTTTTSGLNTVAG
-570 AATANPN
+570 ANPN

-588 WVGDYTADF
+588 WAGDYTSDF
-597 LGRAQAIGNEG
+597 LGKAQALAGTG
-608 YQAFQGPLSAGT
+608 YQAFQGPLSAGS

-628 TSAGQINPQA
+628 TAAGQINPQA

-660 LEEMRRQAEIS
+660 LDEMRRQAEIS

-725 TSRQQQ
+725 RSREQQ

-737 LAGLGAQQRQI
+737 LAGLGAQERQI
-748 EQQGIDQLRA
+748 EQQGIEQLRG

-766 PMEQVKFQRDMLAG
+766 PYEQLKFQQSMLTG

-789 PNTSAI
+789 PNSSTI
-795 SNLGLSARQTG
+795 SDLGLTVSQVG
-806 MLMDWLNENVF
+806 QLSKWLEENVF

>member
-1 MPYVYKVDEEGN
+1 MPYVYSADTGDYYWIDADTETGWLDSDFSGSPYLDSEPVD
-13 GYYDYEVD
+13 YYDYTGSPYAQDTPVAGVD
-21 DIGFETSDPNKLYG
+21 YDPEAGGYQVYKDTSDPNNPKD
-35 IEAGYAFDP
+35 I
-44 EAPGFQKYVDD
+44 
-55 DKNEVVIAPD
+55 VVTPK
-65 GSYFLNGKKIWS
+65 GEYFLNGQKIWS
-77 PPKSG
+77 PGSG
-82 RPSADDWGEL
+82 TPNWRDL
-92 ATKLGNWATSPKGA
+92 ASKLGTWATSPAGMA
-106 AAIAATAYQLAS
+106 ALAATAFSLG

-132 PKLTSVREQVE
+132 PKLAAVREQVE

-167 SKTDTAGITAA
+167 GKTDTAGITAA

-218 LRDIYLMPGMGL
+218 LRDIYLMPGMGMTASPR
-230 GNKPPVSA
+230 G
-238 EPAKSPIVQANST
+238 EPAT
-251 LNNMPEMFD
+251 
-260 EVRRL
+260 
-265 LNPNLQNIQV
+265 
-275 DTSNEMTKTR
+275 
-285 TGLGGGAAPP
+285 AA
-295 GYYFGP
+295 
-301 ADELVPDSVN
+301 
-311 TIEQYDKWRQ
+311 Q
-321 SQQSGQSGIASPA
+321 QSGIASA
-334 PAQKAESGQVVQGNV
+334 YSEKKA
-349 GDTGPGF
+349 GPGYEVIDPSQSPNTGASKGIDLD
-356 MPMPISSGGIP
+356 MLNRAASDISKLYQKPDTAGSVQSDTEPRIEQPNVFTGGIP
-367 AGLEEAMSNKP
+367 AELVEAMPNKP
-378 APVDQSGIATLK
+378 APDEQSGIASLK
-390 ENTKPRFTMED
+390 ASPPQDIMSSVR
-401 VKAAN
+401 AAN
-406 PQLDWSKYQPPGV
+406 PQLDWSKYNPNRMTM
-419 DSMGPM
+419 D
-425 IYTDFDEA
+425 YTDFDQA
-433 RDRYLRNLS
+433 RDTYMRTGQGLQS
-442 GNAQPEMQLA
+442 QPIA
-452 AQGGLMNLAKGRY
+452 IAQGGFMNFAKGRY

-521 RVRKARTGS
+521 RVRKARTGT

-537 NPDRFTP
+537 NPDKFTP
-544 GGIAGYASGGAV
+544 GGIAGYSSGGPV
-556 AFQAGGGTDTALSR
+556 AFQAGGSTPSGLSSI
-570 AATANPN
+570 AGANPN

-588 WVGDYTADF
+588 WVGDYVGDM
-597 LGRAQAIGNEG
+597 LGKSQALAGTG

-628 TSAGQINPQA
+628 TAAGQINPQA

-660 LEEMRRQAEIS
+660 LDEMRRQAEIS
-671 RLNTAGRLSKAG
+671 RMQTAGRLSKAG

-696 LLRNLGQQQALTTG
+696 LLRNLAQQQALTTG

-725 TSRQQQ
+725 RSREQQ

-748 EQQGIDQLRA
+748 EQQGIEQLRG

-766 PMEQVKFQRDMLAG
+766 PYEQLKFQQSMLTG
-780 LPIGSTTVT
+780 LPVGSTTVT
-789 PNTSAI
+789 PNRSTI
-795 SNLGLSARQTG
+795 SDLGLTVSQVG
-806 MLMDWLNENVF
+806 QLSKWLEENVF
-817 NKP
+817 KTPG

>member
-1 MPYVYKVDEEGN
+1 MPYVYSADTGEDYWVDDEEESNTLWG
-13 GYYDYEVD
+13 GMD
-21 DIGFETSDPNKLYG
+21 DIGFEISDPNTLYG

-44 EAPGFQKYVDD
+44 EAPGFQKYVDE
-55 DKNEVVIAPD
+55 DKNEIVVAPD

-77 PPKSG
+77 PPASG
-82 RPSADDWGEL
+82 KPSSSDWSGL
-92 ATKLGNWATSPKGA
+92 ITKLGNFATSPKGA
-106 AAIAATAYQLAS
+106 AALAATAFSL
-118 GANKPQTGGWKGSI
+118 GGGNTPKTGGWKGSI
-132 PKLTSVREQVE
+132 PKLTAVREQVE

-167 SKTDTAGITAA
+167 GKTDTAGITAA

-218 LRDIYLMPGMGL
+218 LRDIYLMPGMGIQSASGAQPVRTFDSL
-230 GNKPPVSA
+230 KELADASGVKPA
-238 EPAKSPIVQANST
+238 E
-251 LNNMPEMFD
+251 
-260 EVRRL
+260 EV
-265 LNPNLQNIQV
+265 V
-275 DTSNEMTKTR
+275 TSNTLPR
-285 TGLGGGAAPP
+285 FGAALPP
-295 GYYFGP
+295 GYKYGP
-301 ADELVPDSVN
+301 ADEVIPDSVN
-311 TIEQYDKWRQ
+311 TPEQYQEWLKSQGVAVQ
-321 SQQSGQSGIASPA
+321 STPPPPIASNQP
-334 PAQKAESGQVVQGNV
+334 V
-349 GDTGPGF
+349 
-356 MPMPISSGGIP
+356 PIGISQSIP
-367 AGLEEAMSNKP
+367 AELVVP
-378 APVDQSGIATLK
+378 
-390 ENTKPRFTMED
+390 
-401 VKAAN
+401 
-406 PQLDWSKYQPPGV
+406 
-419 DSMGPM
+419 
-425 IYTDFDEA
+425 
-433 RDRYLRNLS
+433 
-442 GNAQPEMQLA
+442 A
-452 AQGGLMNLAKGRY
+452 AQGGIMNLAKGRY

-537 NPDRFTP
+537 NPDKFTP
-544 GGIAGYASGGAV
+544 GGIAGYASGGPV
-556 AFQAGGGTDTALSR
+556 AFQTGGTTTTSGLNTIAG
-570 AATANPN
+570 ANPN

-588 WVGDYTADF
+588 WVGDYVGDM
-597 LGRAQAIGNEG
+597 LGKTQALAETG

-628 TSAGQINPQA
+628 TAAGQINPQA

-660 LEEMRRQAEIS
+660 LDEMRRQAEIS

-683 AFGGGRQAIMESE
+683 AYGGGRQAIMESE

-737 LAGLGAQQRQI
+737 LAGLGAQERQI
-748 EQQGIDQLRA
+748 EQQGIDQLRG

-766 PMEQVKFQRDMLAG
+766 PYEQLKFQQAMLAG
-780 LPIGSTTVT
+780 VPVGSTTVT

-795 SNLGLSARQTG
+795 SDLGLTQTQVG
-806 MLMDWLNENVF
+806 QFMKFLNENVF

>member
-1 MPYVYKVDEEGN
+1 MPYVYYVDADGT
-13 GYYDYEVD
+13 GSYEYVEDETDDIGFATGDVQDEPD

-55 DKNEVVIAPD
+55 DKNEVVVAPD

-77 PPKSG
+77 PPAPGKAPAAS
-82 RPSADDWGEL
+82 DWSSL
-92 ATKLGNWATSPKGA
+92 ITKLGNFATSPKGA
-106 AAIAATAYQLAS
+106 AALAATAFSL
-118 GANKPQTGGWKGSI
+118 GGGNTPKTGGWKGSI
-132 PKLTSVREQVE
+132 PKLTAVREQVE

-167 SKTDTAGITAA
+167 GKTDTAGITAA

-190 GINPTAPAAAVGT
+190 GINPVAPAAATGT

-218 LRDIYLMPGMGL
+218 LRDIYLMPGMGIA
-230 GNKPPVSA
+230 PPVD
-238 EPAKSPIVQANST
+238 PA
-251 LNNMPEMFD
+251 
-260 EVRRL
+260 
-265 LNPNLQNIQV
+265 
-275 DTSNEMTKTR
+275 
-285 TGLGGGAAPP
+285 
-295 GYYFGP
+295 
-301 ADELVPDSVN
+301 
-311 TIEQYDKWRQ
+311 
-321 SQQSGQSGIASPA
+321 
-334 PAQKAESGQVVQGNV
+334 
-349 GDTGPGF
+349 
-356 MPMPISSGGIP
+356 
-367 AGLEEAMSNKP
+367 
-378 APVDQSGIATLK
+378 
-390 ENTKPRFTMED
+390 
-401 VKAAN
+401 
-406 PQLDWSKYQPPGV
+406 
-419 DSMGPM
+419 
-425 IYTDFDEA
+425 
-433 RDRYLRNLS
+433 
-442 GNAQPEMQLA
+442 AQPITA
-452 AQGGLMNLAKGRY
+452 AQGGIMNLAKGRY

-521 RVRKARTGS
+521 RVRKARTGT

-537 NPDRFTP
+537 NPDKFTP
-544 GGIAGYASGGAV
+544 GGIAGYASGGPV
-556 AFQAGGGTDTALSR
+556 AFQAGGSTPSGLSSI
-570 AATANPN
+570 AGANPL

-588 WVGDYTADF
+588 WVGDYVGDM
-597 LGRAQAIGNEG
+597 LGKSQALAGTG
-608 YQAFQGPLSAGT
+608 YQAFQGPLSAGV

-628 TSAGQINPQA
+628 GAAGQINPQA

-650 PFIQTALQPQ
+650 PFIETALKPQ
-660 LEEMRRQAEIS
+660 LDEMRRQAEIS
-671 RLNTAGRLSKAG
+671 RLQTAGRLSKAG
-683 AFGGGRQAIMESE
+683 AYGGGRQAIMESE

-725 TSRQQQ
+725 RSREQQ

-748 EQQGIDQLRA
+748 EQQGIEQLRG

-766 PMEQVKFQRDMLAG
+766 PYEQLKFQQSMLTG

-789 PNTSAI
+789 PNRSTI
-795 SNLGLSARQTG
+795 SDLGLTVSQVG
-806 MLMDWLNENVF
+806 QLSKWLEENVF

>member
-1 MPYVYKVDEEGN
+1 MPYVYYVDADGTGDYYWMDDEVESNWEATDYTGSPYADQDPLVIDSEAGVSYDPEAG
-13 GYYDYEVD
+13 GYQVYKD
-21 DIGFETSDPNKLYG
+21 TSDPNNPKD
-35 IEAGYAFDP
+35 I
-44 EAPGFQKYVDD
+44 
-55 DKNEVVIAPD
+55 VVTPKGD
-65 GSYFLNGKKIWS
+65 WFVNGQKIWS
-77 PPKSG
+77 PTAGGKS
-82 RPSADDWGEL
+82 DWASL
-92 ATKLGNWATSPKGA
+92 ASKLGTWATTPQGMTA
-106 AAIAATAYQLAS
+106 LAATAFSLG
-118 GANKPQTGGWKGSI
+118 GANTPKTGGWKGSI
-132 PKLTSVREQVE
+132 PKLTAVREQVE

-167 SKTDTAGITAA
+167 DKTDTAGITAA

-218 LRDIYLMPGMGL
+218 LRDIYLMPGMGMA
-230 GNKPPVSA
+230 PPA
-238 EPAKSPIVQANST
+238 EPATQPI
-251 LNNMPEMFD
+251 P
-260 EVRRL
+260 
-265 LNPNLQNIQV
+265 
-275 DTSNEMTKTR
+275 
-285 TGLGGGAAPP
+285 
-295 GYYFGP
+295 
-301 ADELVPDSVN
+301 
-311 TIEQYDKWRQ
+311 
-321 SQQSGQSGIASPA
+321 
-334 PAQKAESGQVVQGNV
+334 
-349 GDTGPGF
+349 
-356 MPMPISSGGIP
+356 
-367 AGLEEAMSNKP
+367 
-378 APVDQSGIATLK
+378 
-390 ENTKPRFTMED
+390 
-401 VKAAN
+401 
-406 PQLDWSKYQPPGV
+406 
-419 DSMGPM
+419 
-425 IYTDFDEA
+425 
-433 RDRYLRNLS
+433 
-442 GNAQPEMQLA
+442 A
-452 AQGGLMNLAKGRY
+452 AQGGIMNLAKGRY

-483 KQPAKLSHGEFVI
+483 QQPAKLSHGEFVI

-521 RVRKARTGS
+521 RVRKARTGT

-537 NPDRFTP
+537 NPDKFTP
-544 GGIAGYASGGAV
+544 GGIAGYASGGPV
-556 AFQAGGGTDTALSR
+556 AFNTGGSTPSGLNTIAG
-570 AATANPN
+570 ANPN

-597 LGRAQAIGNEG
+597 LGKAQALAGTG

-660 LEEMRRQAEIS
+660 LDEMRRQAEIS
-671 RLNTAGRLSKAG
+671 RLNTAGRLTKAG
-683 AFGGGRQAIMESE
+683 AYGGGRQAIMESE
-696 LLRNLGQQQALTTG
+696 LLRNLAQQQALTTG

-725 TSRQQQ
+725 RSREQQ

-748 EQQGIDQLRA
+748 EQQGIEQLRG

-766 PMEQVKFQRDMLAG
+766 PYEQLKFQQSMLTG
-780 LPIGSTTVT
+780 LPVGSTTVT
-789 PNTSAI
+789 PNRSTI
-795 SNLGLSARQTG
+795 SDLGLTVSQVG
-806 MLMDWLNENVF
+806 QLSKWLEENVF
-817 NKP
+817 NKH

>member
-1 MPYVYKVDEEGN
+1 MDDEVESNWEATDYTGSPYADQDPLVIDSEAGVSYDPEAGGYQVYKD
-13 GYYDYEVD
+13 
-21 DIGFETSDPNKLYG
+21 TSDPNNPKD
-35 IEAGYAFDP
+35 I
-44 EAPGFQKYVDD
+44 
-55 DKNEVVIAPD
+55 VVTPKGD
-65 GSYFLNGKKIWS
+65 WFLNGQKIWS
-77 PPKSG
+77 PTAGGKS
-82 RPSADDWGEL
+82 DWASL
-92 ATKLGNWATSPKGA
+92 ASKLGTWATTPQGMTA
-106 AAIAATAYQLAS
+106 LAATAFSLG

-132 PKLTSVREQVE
+132 PKLTAVREQVE

-167 SKTDTAGITAA
+167 GKTDTAGITAA

-190 GINPTAPAAAVGT
+190 GINPVAPAAAVGT

-218 LRDIYLMPGMGL
+218 LRDIYLMPGMGMTASSP
-230 GNKPPVSA
+230 G
-238 EPAKSPIVQANST
+238 EPLT
-251 LNNMPEMFD
+251 
-260 EVRRL
+260 
-265 LNPNLQNIQV
+265 
-275 DTSNEMTKTR
+275 
-285 TGLGGGAAPP
+285 AA
-295 GYYFGP
+295 
-301 ADELVPDSVN
+301 
-311 TIEQYDKWRQ
+311 Q
-321 SQQSGQSGIASPA
+321 QSGIASA
-334 PAQKAESGQVVQGNV
+334 YSEKKA
-349 GDTGPGF
+349 GPGYEVRDPSQFPNTGAPKGIDLDMLNGAASDISKLYQKPDTAGPVQDDTEARF
-356 MPMPISSGGIP
+356 MPMPVSPGGMPID
-367 AGLEEAMSNKP
+367 LEEAMLNRP
-378 APVDQSGIATLK
+378 IT
-390 ENTKPRFTMED
+390 
-401 VKAAN
+401 
-406 PQLDWSKYQPPGV
+406 
-419 DSMGPM
+419 
-425 IYTDFDEA
+425 
-433 RDRYLRNLS
+433 
-442 GNAQPEMQLA
+442 A
-452 AQGGLMNLAKGRY
+452 AQGGIMNLAKGRY

-537 NPDRFTP
+537 NPDKFTP
-544 GGIAGYASGGAV
+544 GGIAGYSSGGPV
-556 AFQAGGGTDTALSR
+556 AFNTGGSTPSGLNTVAG
-570 AATANPN
+570 ANPN

-588 WVGDYTADF
+588 WVGDYVGDM
-597 LGRAQAIGNEG
+597 LGKTQALAGTG

-650 PFIQTALQPQ
+650 PFIETALKPQ
-660 LEEMRRQAEIS
+660 LDEMRRQAEIS
-671 RLNTAGRLSKAG
+671 RLNTAGRLTKAG
-683 AFGGGRQAIMESE
+683 AYGGGRQAIMESE

-725 TSRQQQ
+725 RSREQQ

-748 EQQGIDQLRA
+748 EQQGIEQLRG

-766 PMEQVKFQRDMLAG
+766 PYEQLKFQQSMLTG

-789 PNTSAI
+789 PNRSTI
-795 SNLGLSARQTG
+795 SDLGLTVSQVG
-806 MLMDWLNENVF
+806 QLSKWLEENVF